1 MAQLHTKKFGP
12 MEFREDSVFLFP
24 QGLPAFEHEKEFVPI
39 EDPATAG
46 LVYLQS
52 VHTRDLCFLA
62 FPVGAVDPR
71 YQLQVGSDDLAS
83 LGLDPSRQPIPG
95 TEVLVLVLL
104 CICAN
109 SPVTANLLAPVVVNL
124 ANRRAVQ
131 AVRSDG
137 RYSPRQKIEEAVA
150 AC

>member
-1 MAQLHTKKFGP
+1 MAQLNTKNFGP
-12 MEFREDSVFLFP
+12 MEFREDSVFLFA

-62 FPVGAVDPR
+62 FPVGAVDPH
-71 YQLQVGSDDLAS
+71 YQLQVGSDDLSS
-83 LGLDPSRQPIPG
+83 LGLDTGCQPRPG

-104 CICAN
+104 CIAVN

-124 ANRRAVQ
+124 ANRKGVQ
-131 AVRSDG
+131 AVRSDN
-137 RYSPRQKIEEAVA
+137 RYSPRHELREEGV
-150 AC
+150 C